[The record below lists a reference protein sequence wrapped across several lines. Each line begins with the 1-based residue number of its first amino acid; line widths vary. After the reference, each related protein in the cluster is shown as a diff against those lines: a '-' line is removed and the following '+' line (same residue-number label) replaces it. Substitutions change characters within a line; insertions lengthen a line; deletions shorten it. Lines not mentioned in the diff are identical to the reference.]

1 MNINEF
7 RQYGKQMIDLVAN
20 YWESLRKRA
29 PLPNVKLGFINEL
42 VLPLFIEIT
51 NHEAIQIPRCGQ
63 EKSFHEIHSGHLWE
77 ILSFRL
83 NICIPILAKFH

>member
-42 VLPLFIEIT
+42 VLPLFIDIMKLYKFLVVDRK
-51 NHEAIQIPRCGQ
+51 NHFMR
-63 EKSFHEIHSGHLWE
+63 F
-77 ILSFRL
+77 ILDIFG
-83 NICIPILAKFH
+83 KFYHFV